1 MGKDLNIPVSV
12 WVYCVCEMG
21 LQKGHEKEALRAPW
35 NGRHC
40 PVTQFHPQA
49 SSLCFVCQEASL
61 LPKSA
66 ASQVP
71 PGLLYLLL

>member
-1 MGKDLNIPVSV
+1 MGKDLNIPISV
-12 WVYCVCEMG
+12 WVYRECEMG

-35 NGRHC
+35 SERHC
-40 PVTQFHPQA
+40 PVTPVPSQA

-71 PGLLYLLL
+71 PGLLYLLF